1 MSQPEYVL
9 LSGYDLPATTNT
21 TDQHLLDNI
30 TGKLFF
36 IELYGGND
44 YMTSVMS
51 KDEYSTYLDY
61 RTNQTG
67 SIAITGSGLV
77 DIGDFY
83 MNSALAYGSGG

>member
-9 LSGYDLPATTNT
+9 LSGYDLPMSTDT
-21 TDQHLLDNI
+21 TDQHFLDNI

-36 IELYGGND
+36 VELYGGND
-44 YMTSVMS
+44 HMTGIIP

-67 SIAITGSGLV
+67 SIAITGTGLV

-83 MNSALAYGSGG
+83 MNSALAFGSG